1 MRATLGHTRC
11 YRKFIKSYAQ
21 ITALMEKLLR
31 KDATFF
37 WDEECQW
44 SLDIL
49 KEKIVIVTFKEFI
62 HKFFEGVL

>member
-1 MRATLGHTRC
+1 
-11 YRKFIKSYAQ
+11 
-21 ITALMEKLLR
+21 MEKLLR

-49 KEKIVIVTFKEFI
+49 KEKIVIVLILIFPDWKKEFPYAC
-62 HKFFEGVL
+62 